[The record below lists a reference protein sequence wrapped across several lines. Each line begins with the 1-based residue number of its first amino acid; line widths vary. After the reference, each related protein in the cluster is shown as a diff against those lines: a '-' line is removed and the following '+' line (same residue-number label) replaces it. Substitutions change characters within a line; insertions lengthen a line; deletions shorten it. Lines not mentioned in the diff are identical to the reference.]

1 LSVVRVPAIL
11 RILLQPA
18 VAYVP
23 PTTARVPATWWLLHR
38 PAGGAP
44 PPMGLRANLYRG
56 DDAGGPVD
64 WTDLVAQVDGT
75 TYAVGDLLAGQS
87 RRYGLRV
94 VDLATGLEE
103 SGTAAQVT
111 LTRLPSGDDATGPPG
126 GPTSIAFA
134 MKPAGVGLLSWTYLP
149 HPGRDDPATWDVH
162 ANTGDTV
169 DWSLDPIKSV
179 AVAPVVLT
187 YSTTITGFVD
197 GDTYSVG
204 VRGASASGVTDG
216 NTLQKTFVAATA
228 PPLSVG
234 RVSGS
239 AVFLDP

>member
-1 LSVVRVPAIL
+1 MIRAIPYITWILMARGRTGPA
-11 RILLQPA
+11 
-18 VAYVP
+18 
-23 PTTARVPATWWLLHR
+23 
-38 PAGGAP
+38 AP
-44 PPMGLRANLYRG
+44 IGLRARLYRG

-64 WTDLVAQVDGT
+64 WTNLVAQVDGT
-75 TYAVGDLLAGQS
+75 TYDVGDLLAGQT
-87 RRYGLRV
+87 RRYGLRIA
-94 VDLATGLEE
+94 DLATGLEE
-103 SGTAAQVT
+103 TGTAAQVT
-111 LTRLPSGDDATGPPG
+111 LARLASGDDATGPPG

-149 HPGRDDPATWDVH
+149 HPGRDDPFTWDVY
-162 ANTGDTV
+162 ANVGDAV

-187 YSTTITGFVD
+187 YSTTVTGFVD

-204 VRGASASGVTDG
+204 VRGASVSGVTDG
-216 NTLQKTFVAATA
+216 NAMQKTFVAATV

-239 AVFLDP
+239 AVFLEP